1 MEDDDMER
9 VAITA
14 RLAPGAEEGA
24 KRLIEAGPPFDPAIA
39 GLVEH
44 SVFVGNDMV
53 VFVFEG
59 VGITQRLSELINDPV
74 LSASFG
80 AWAPV
85 LAGQPKLA
93 HEAFHWQTKEES
105 TMKTILIATDGSDSA
120 QEAVAFGLELAA
132 EQGAQPNVIHVA
144 RTLDMLPVV
153 GYGLAPAGAAPH
165 ELNDHD
171 RESLEAAIELAAERG
186 LDAKTRLTTGNAV
199 DEIVAYA
206 DEIDAD
212 LIVIGS
218 RGHGA
223 IASALLGSVSRGVLH
238 EARRP
243 VLVVRGSQ
251 VPVEAAAS

>member
-1 MEDDDMER
+1 
-9 VAITA
+9 
-14 RLAPGAEEGA
+14 
-24 KRLIEAGPPFDPAIA
+24 
-39 GLVEH
+39 VEP
-44 SVFVGNDMV
+44 SVFVGSDAV
-53 VFVFEG
+53 VFAFEG
-59 VGITQRLSELINDPV
+59 DHAAAVRTDQRPV

-85 LAGQPKLA
+85 LAEQPKLA
-93 HEAFHWQTKEES
+93 HEAFYWKTKEEP
-105 TMKTILIATDGSDSA
+105 TMKKILIATDGSAPA

-132 EQGAQPNVIHVA
+132 EQGAQPYVIHVA
-144 RTLDMLPVV
+144 AAIDMLPVA
-153 GYGLAPAGAAPH
+153 GYGLGPAAGVPH

-171 RESLEAAIELAAERG
+171 RASLEAAAELAAEKD
-186 LDAKTRLTTGNAV
+186 LEAKAHLTTGNPV

-206 DEIDAD
+206 DDIDAD

-251 VPVEAAAS
+251 APVKAVAQEAIPT

>member
-1 MEDDDMER
+1 MER
-9 VAITA
+9 IAITA
-14 RLAPGAEEGA
+14 RLEHGAEERA
-24 KRLIEAGPPFDPAIA
+24 KQLIGAGPPFDPANA

-44 SVFVGNDMV
+44 SVFVGNGMV

-59 VGITQRLSELINDPV
+59 AGITERLSELINDRV

-80 AWAPV
+80 AWGSV
-85 LAGQPKLA
+85 LAEQPKLA
-93 HEAFHWQTKEES
+93 HEAFHWETKEES
-105 TMKTILIATDGSDSA
+105 TMKKILIATDGSAAS

-132 EQGAQPNVIHVA
+132 EQGAQPYVIHVA
-144 RTLDMLPVV
+144 PALDMLPVA
-153 GYGLAPAGAAPH
+153 GYGFAPGAAMPH
-165 ELNDHD
+165 ELDD
-171 RESLEAAIELAAERG
+171 YDQSSLQAAAKTAAEEGLEA
-186 LDAKTRLTTGNAV
+186 KTHLTVGNAV
-199 DEIVAYA
+199 NEIVAYA

-212 LIVIGS
+212 LIVVGS

-251 VPVEAAAS
+251 VPVRPGAREAMTT